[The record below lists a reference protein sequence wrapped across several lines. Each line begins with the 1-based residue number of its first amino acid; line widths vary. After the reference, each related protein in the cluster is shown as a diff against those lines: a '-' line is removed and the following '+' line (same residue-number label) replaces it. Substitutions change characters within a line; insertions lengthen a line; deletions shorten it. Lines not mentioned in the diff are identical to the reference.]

1 MSNSKAIG
9 VAFLDPEFS
18 TVYATEEIGYSAD
31 AQGAVTQLTNKA
43 TAVTIN
49 KSAGRITMSNSSV
62 TATTNVSFSMN
73 NSTITAKDVLIL
85 NVSSGATPAAYNI
98 WVNELVAGQANITL
112 RNTTASPL
120 AEAITVNFAIIHNAS

>member
-1 MSNSKAIG
+1 MSNSLATG

-18 TVYATEEIGYSAD
+18 TVYATQEIGYAAD
-31 AQGAVTQLTNKA
+31 AQGTVTQSTNKA

-62 TATTNVSFSMN
+62 TATTNISFNMN
-73 NSTITAKDVLIL
+73 NSTISAKDVLIL
-85 NVSSGATPAAYNI
+85 NVSSGATPAAYNL

-112 RNTTASPL
+112 RNTTAGAL
-120 AEAITVNFAIIHNAS
+120 AEAIVINFAIIHGQ